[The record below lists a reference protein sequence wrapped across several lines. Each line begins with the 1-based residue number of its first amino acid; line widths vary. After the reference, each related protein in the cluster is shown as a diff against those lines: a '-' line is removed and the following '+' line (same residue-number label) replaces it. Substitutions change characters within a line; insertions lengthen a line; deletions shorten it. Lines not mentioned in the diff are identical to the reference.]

1 MDVSLPKPKIN
12 MDFTPTRYLKCLPQY
27 RPSFIQKCDVLNS
40 DNVTDVTTAP
50 KDDQCDFIHYC
61 LALFHGLYDSR
72 NILDTVDR
80 KEFRIRILMLNY
92 HIRNAFTLCIAATQ
106 NVRQSTDVFEYFTK
120 DANVVPINRQDL
132 KYFIYELFMHVI
144 NNSFSVEEVETFFL
158 NDLDHYL
165 FGLAHV
171 LFFNN
176 NNSKLERQV
185 YEKYYCLFG
194 GDVDVTN
201 SSPEAFDKS
210 EEIFKNC
217 SVLFKTTICQRII
230 DYDNFT

>member
-1 MDVSLPKPKIN
+1 
-12 MDFTPTRYLKCLPQY
+12 MDFAPTRYLKCLPKFKQCY
-27 RPSFIQKCDVLNS
+27 IKKSNVLDSNDVDKCD
-40 DNVTDVTTAP
+40 DQQITIP
-50 KDDQCDFIHYC
+50 EDDQCDYIHYC
-61 LALFHGLYDSR
+61 LSLFHGLYDSR
-72 NILDTVDR
+72 NILDTIER
-80 KEFRIRILMLNY
+80 KEFKIRILMLNY
-92 HIRNAFTLCIAATQ
+92 HIRNAFTICIAETR
-106 NVRQSTDVFEYFTK
+106 NVYQSTSVFEYFTK
-120 DANVVPINRQDL
+120 DASVVPINRQDL

-144 NNSFSVEEVETFFL
+144 NNSFPVDDVETFFL
-158 NDLDHYL
+158 KDLDHYL

-171 LFFNN
+171 MFFNN

-194 GDVDVTN
+194 GDIEAT

-230 DYDNFT
+230 DYDNFS